1 MSDRAVREFERWEAR
16 VTDPELTAEL
26 QSMRAQLDAGDAT
39 AVEDAF
45 FQDLEFGTGGLRGML
60 GAGSNRMNVHTVAQ
74 ATQGLADYLNAH
86 FENPSVAVA
95 HDSRNKGELFCETVA
110 GVLAANGV
118 KAHLYPRLEPTPAL
132 SFATRDLGCSAGI
145 NVTASH
151 NPAAYNGYKV
161 YGPDGCQITTQAA
174 HDIQAAIAAVD
185 MFGGVKSMAFADAV
199 ESGLASYIEEGT
211 LDRFVDAVAASSQH
225 VEAPS
230 DGDDL
235 KLVYTPLNGTGMEC
249 VGRILERIGVR
260 DVTVVPE
267 QAEPNGDFPTCPYPN
282 PEIREALE
290 LGLKL
295 TEDLGA
301 DLLLATDPDADRVG
315 IAVHH
320 GGEDVLLTGN
330 EVGVLLT
337 DWLAERAAAKGED
350 VGQKVVVSTIV
361 STSML
366 DALAAERG
374 FELRRTLTGFK
385 YIGEQIGL
393 LEAAGQADRHL
404 FGFEESYGYLAGTHV
419 RDKDAVVA
427 SMLICE
433 MARDYKARGMDL
445 VDAMNALYERLG
457 YYRNLTVSLSYPG
470 ADGAAQM
477 KAIMERLRA
486 QTPAEVARLAVEAVV
501 DYASGAPMP
510 VVGAACTSACE
521 ACGQPQTL
529 PAANVFELQ
538 LAGGNKLIVRPSGTE
553 PKIKAYVFAKGA
565 TPQEADA
572 LTGAIEAAA
581 RELLGA

>member
-39 AVEDAF
+39 AMEDAF

-95 HDSRNKGELFCETVA
+95 HDSRNKGKLFCETVA
-110 GVLAANGV
+110 GVLTANGV
-118 KAHLYPRLEPTPAL
+118 KAYLYPRLEPTPAL

-185 MFGGVKSMAFADAV
+185 MFGGVKSMAFADAM
-199 ESGLASYIEEGT
+199 ESGLASYIEEDT
-211 LDRFVDAVAASSQH
+211 LDRFIDAVAASSQH
-225 VEAPS
+225 VEAPAE
-230 DGDDL
+230 GDDL

-320 GGEDVLLTGN
+320 NGEDVLLTGN

-337 DWLAERAAAKGED
+337 DWLAERAAANGED
-350 VGQKVVVSTIV
+350 LGRKVVVSTIV

-393 LEAAGQADRHL
+393 LEAAGEADRYL

-445 VDAMNALYERLG
+445 VDAMDALYRRLG

-470 ADGAAQM
+470 ANGAAQM
-477 KAIMERLRA
+477 KTIMERLRA
-486 QTPAEVARLAVEAVV
+486 QAPSEVAGLAVEAVV

-510 VVGAACTSACE
+510 VMGATCTSACTT
-521 ACGQPQTL
+521 CGQPQTL
-529 PAANVFELQ
+529 PPANVFELQ